1 MWGGKNKKEDLK
13 GRGDQ
18 VRGTG
23 TIEPRGDSGRNSI
36 GGLYGPDPE
45 VPYIISAYIPLARA
59 QSQGHLQWQGVWT
72 CG

>member
-23 TIEPRGDSGRNSI
+23 TIEPRGDSGRKL
-36 GGLYGPDPE
+36 LYFNWNLEGF
-45 VPYIISAYIPLARA
+45 
-59 QSQGHLQWQGVWT
+59 
-72 CG
+72 